1 MEGDERKEI
10 LVKVG
15 GSFVLLCA
23 IVASGC
29 GTPSSKMARLRL
41 GMTPEE
47 VVEVIGKPT
56 TIRAAK
62 VYEDGQTQMVWEY
75 LSGLSIRP
83 KDYWVFFENDRVV
96 QWGEPGDF
104 SGRATNVEDYKSVKQ
119 SR

>member
-1 MEGDERKEI
+1 M
-10 LVKVG
+10 KVG
-15 GSFVLLCA
+15 ITVILLALAFV
-23 IVASGC
+23 VTGC
-29 GTPSSKMARLRL
+29 GTPSGKIKQLRL

-47 VVEVIGKPT
+47 VRDEIGKPT

-75 LSGLSIRP
+75 LSGISIRP

-104 SGRATNVEDYKSVKQ
+104 SGRATSVEDYKAVKQ
-119 SR
+119 AR